1 MITKLKEYINGSME
15 PDPRNESHEQDT
27 DLGVAAKFFNLL
39 GIIVTAAGLVLFP
52 VIGFQVT
59 FILFGI
65 LFIGISILLK
75 SQDQILQK
83 IKGIPELNNQSV
95 ETAEQGEER
104 NESFL

>member
-15 PDPRNESHEQDT
+15 PDPRNESREQDT